1 MGRCIKLLAARIFTI
16 DKLAPNAIRQVT
28 KKCIF
33 FDNLFQVKKNRPII
47 VASNIKAVD
56 PSIAKI
62 GPKSP
67 PTYLEKN
74 AQFVPNS
81 YSIVTPVRTPR
92 AKLIANNLPQNWVIS
107 L

>member
-67 PTYLEKN
+67 PATVN
-74 AQFVPNS
+74 
-81 YSIVTPVRTPR
+81 RTLLR
-92 AKLIANNLPQNWVIS
+92 VKKSRFQTSVDDENDMAELRKVQRTS
-107 L
+107 LCAR